1 MTNNEKSPQ
10 SVVVRA
16 YNVAR
21 ALHKQMECTTQM
33 NVYTDFMELVCTFHR
48 SIKAPQLTALL
59 DYSCD
64 EIVFYADN
72 NALVARLTY
81 FTNDDNLN
89 PSQQ

>member
-1 MTNNEKSPQ
+1 MTNKEKSPQ

-16 YNVAR
+16 YKVAR

-33 NVYTDFMELVCTFHR
+33 TIYSDFIELECTFR
-48 SIKAPQLTALL
+48 KAIKAPQLTALL

-64 EIVFYADN
+64 EICLFAADC
-72 NALVARLTY
+72 AVVARLTY
-81 FTNDDNLN
+81 YTNDDNSN